1 MREDD
6 ARAQSALEQALDRQ
20 VLTGRTSRRRFVGR
34 SAGAALMATGLA
46 SVLSAC
52 GIDGTAQENVAEL
65 QKEAASVR
73 HPKVPIGNWTF
84 SNWPLY
90 MDKSVLKSFDRKY
103 GGKVKYVED
112 INDNNDFFGKVRQ
125 QLTQDQPIGRDIVVL
140 TDPMAA
146 RWVRSG
152 FVTPYDF
159 RNVPNR
165 KNLVENLKT
174 ISYDPKRQFTLPF
187 QTGAIGI
194 GYDIRATGRELKSIK
209 EFFNPQ
215 FKGKCTMLA
224 EPYDSASTV
233 LIMQGKDPAKAS
245 IDDMLGAVA
254 FIEKAAGKGQFRRFT
269 GNDYTTDL
277 TKGNVELVL
286 AYSGDMVQLQADNP
300 NLRFAYPEEGAVTFT
315 DNLMLPANVA
325 HPYAAETMFNYLYEP
340 DMAAKLCA
348 YINYISPVDGI
359 RPILEKTDPDIAKN
373 ELIFPTDE
381 IRKRLRL
388 YPSLSTREEQQMYE
402 AMAKVTGA

>member
-6 ARAQSALEQALDRQ
+6 AHTESAVEQALDGLLDARS
-20 VLTGRTSRRRFVGR
+20 SRRRFVGR
-34 SAGAALMATGLA
+34 TAGAALMATGLA

-52 GIDGTAQENVAEL
+52 GIAGTAQENLQEL
-65 QKEAASVR
+65 QKAAATVR
-73 HPKVPIGNWTF
+73 HPKVPLGNWTF

-90 MDKSVLKSFDRKY
+90 MDKSILKSFDAKY
-103 GGKVKYVED
+103 GGTVKYVED

-125 QLTQDQPIGRDIVVL
+125 QLTQHQPIGRDIVVL
-140 TDPMAA
+140 TDPMAG

-152 FVTPYDF
+152 FVTPYDP

-165 KNLVENLKT
+165 RNLVENLRS
-174 ISYDPKRQFTLPF
+174 IAYDPKRQFTLPY
-187 QTGAIGI
+187 QSGAIGL
-194 GYDIRATGRELKSIK
+194 GYDIRATGRELKSSK
-209 EFFNPQ
+209 ELFNPA
-215 FKGKCTMLA
+215 FKGKVTLLS

-233 LIMQGKDPAKAS
+233 LIMQGKDPATAT
-245 IDDMLGAVA
+245 IDDMLGA
-254 FIEKAAGKGQFRRFT
+254 IDYISKAASKGQFRRFT

-277 TKGNVELVL
+277 TKGNVTLVL

-315 DNLMLPANVA
+315 DNLMLPESVQ

-340 DMAAKLCA
+340 DVAAKLCA
-348 YINYISPVDGI
+348 YVNYISPVDGI
-359 RPILEKTDPDIAKN
+359 RPILEKSDPDIAGN

-381 IRKRLRL
+381 IRKRLRV
-388 YPSLSTREEQQMYE
+388 YPSLSTREEQSMYE
-402 AMAKVTGA
+402 AMAKVTGS

>member
-1 MREDD
+1 VREDD
-6 ARAQSALEQALDRQ
+6 ARAQSALEQALDEQ

-34 SAGAALMATGLA
+34 SAGAALVATGLA

-52 GIDGTAQENVAEL
+52 GITGTATQNVEQL
-65 QKEAASVR
+65 EEEAANVR
-73 HPKVPIGNWTF
+73 HPKVPIGDWTF

-90 MDKSVLKSFDRKY
+90 MDKSVLKDFDRRF

-140 TDPMAA
+140 TDPMAS

-152 FVTPYDF
+152 FVTPYDL

-165 KNLVENLKT
+165 DNLVATLQS

-187 QTGAIGI
+187 QSGAIGI
-194 GYDIRATGRELKSIK
+194 GYDIRATGRELRSMK
-209 EFFNPQ
+209 EFFNPE
-215 FKGKCTMLA
+215 FKGRCTMLS
-224 EPYDSASTV
+224 EPYDSASSV
-233 LIMQGKDPAKAS
+233 LIMQGKNPANAT
-245 IDDMLGAVA
+245 IDDMLGAVE
-254 FIEKAAGKGQFRRFT
+254 FIAQAAGKGQFRRFT

-277 TKGNVELVL
+277 TKGNVELVM

-300 NLRFAYPEEGAVTFT
+300 NLRFAYPDEGAVLFT

-325 HPYAAETMFNYLYEP
+325 HPYAAETMLNYLYEP
-340 DMAAKLCA
+340 DVAAKLCA
-348 YINYISPVDGI
+348 YINYISPVSGI
-359 RPILEKTDPDIAKN
+359 RQILEKSDPDIAEN

-381 IRKRLRL
+381 IRERLKV
-388 YPSLSTREEQQMYE
+388 YPSLSTIEEQQMYE

>member
-1 MREDD
+1 VREDD
-6 ARAQSALEQALDRQ
+6 ARAQSALEQALDEQ

-34 SAGAALMATGLA
+34 TAGAALMAGTLGTF
-46 SVLSAC
+46 LSAC
-52 GIDGTAQENVAEL
+52 GITGTATKNVDEL
-65 QKEAASVR
+65 EKEAADVR

-90 MDKSVLKSFDRKY
+90 MDKSVLSTFNKDY

-165 KNLVENLKT
+165 KNLVENLRT
-174 ISYDPKRQFTLPF
+174 IKYDPKRQFTLPF
-187 QTGAIGI
+187 QSGAIGI
-194 GYDIRATGRELKSIK
+194 GYDIKATGREITSIK
-209 EFFNPQ
+209 EFFNPE
-215 FKGKCTMLA
+215 FKGRCTMLS

-233 LIMQGKDPAKAS
+233 LIMQGKDPATAT
-245 IDDMLGAVA
+245 IDDMLGAVE
-254 FIEKAAGKGQFRRFT
+254 FIAQAAGKDQFRRFT

-300 NLRFAYPEEGAVTFT
+300 NLRFAYPDEGAVTFT

-325 HPYAAETMFNYLYEP
+325 HPYAAETMFNFLYEP
-340 DMAAKLCA
+340 EMAAKLCA
-348 YINYISPVDGI
+348 FINYISPVEGI
-359 RPILEKTDPDIAKN
+359 KPILEKSDPDIASN

-381 IRKRLRL
+381 IRKRLKV